1 MLTLHLQP
9 CFVNEVADL
18 ISANCSGSNDFN
30 CSFTVMCHSAAL
42 IQTAY
47 GRQTSAG
54 KSDINMDKDTV
65 AVPHLH
71 MPKGAMEEETLLSQ
85 KGATQHH

>member
-1 MLTLHLQP
+1 MPIAQVKT
-9 CFVNEVADL
+9 
-18 ISANCSGSNDFN
+18 I

-47 GRQTSAG
+47 GRRTSAG
-54 KSDINMDKDTV
+54 KSDTNMDKDTV

-71 MPKGAMEEETLLSQ
+71 VPTGAAEEETLLS
-85 KGATQHH
+85 KTGANQLH